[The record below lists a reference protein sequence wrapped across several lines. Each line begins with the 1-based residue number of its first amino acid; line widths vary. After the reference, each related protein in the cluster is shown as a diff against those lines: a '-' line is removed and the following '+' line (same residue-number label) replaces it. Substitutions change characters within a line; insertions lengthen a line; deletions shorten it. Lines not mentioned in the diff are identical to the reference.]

1 MKAYTFKTIINKGRF
16 KNYYYSLTKEEQ
28 IKIKDNVINYAE
40 KYKKYSD
47 SKNLEFLVNL
57 IFVLGA
63 YDALKEFR
71 EDREKVVKELSS
83 AMHDFLQKKVSSM
96 NKAFNNKF
104 IYSLLK
110 LFIPKKM
117 NGFNNHGWQIE
128 GKSEDNN
135 IYVTVKK
142 CLVHEI
148 LKEEGKLELGPMFC
162 NADLVLY
169 MNLPKTEFKRKE
181 TLIKGGEVCDMNFIR
196 HNEKNFDRFNSV

>member
-1 MKAYTFKTIINKGRF
+1 MKQYTFKTIINKGRF
-16 KNYYYSLTKEEQ
+16 KSYYYSLTKEEQ

-40 KYKKYSD
+40 KYNKYSD

-71 EDREKVVKELSS
+71 DNKDIIVKELSS
-83 AMHDFLQKKVSSM
+83 AMHDFLRKKVSSM

-148 LKEEGKLELGPMFC
+148 LKEEGKLELGQMFC

-196 HNEKNFDRFNSV
+196 HNEKSFDRFNSV